1 MRRACSWC
9 VTTALFLQQPDLMS
23 LVVRSLISIS
33 SSLYRFTLFAAT
45 DGFPYHYHPSV
56 ETGMRSV
63 KPGTTL
69 GYNFTAYW
77 IAPKYCFK
85 GNVTAQPNFWT
96 ATKSQWNYDRSTVFS
111 LLKLFSCETHCDCSF
126 RPL

>member
-1 MRRACSWC
+1 M
-9 VTTALFLQQPDLMS
+9 VTILPG
-23 LVVRSLISIS
+23 
-33 SSLYRFTLFAAT
+33 SLYCHLSLAST

-56 ETGMRSV
+56 ETGMASIE
-63 KPGTTL
+63 PGTTL

-96 ATKSQWNYDRSTVFS
+96 ATKSQWNYDRSAFLS
-111 LLKLFSCETHCDCSF
+111 S
-126 RPL
+126 